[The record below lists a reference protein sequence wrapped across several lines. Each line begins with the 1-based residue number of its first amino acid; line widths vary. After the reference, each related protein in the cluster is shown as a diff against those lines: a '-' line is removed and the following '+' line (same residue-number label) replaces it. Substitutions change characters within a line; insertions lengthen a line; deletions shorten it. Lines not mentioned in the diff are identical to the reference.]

1 MRPPKPIPI
10 DVASLTNKL
19 KATPFAQGE
28 IQYLPT
34 TGSTNDVARD
44 LAEKGAPEGTIVIA
58 ESQIKGRGRLGR
70 TWHSPLGAGLYFSIV
85 LRPRLDP
92 SDLPKITLLAGTAV
106 AESIEKTTGLHPVI
120 KWPNDLL
127 VGDRKVGGIL
137 TELVMKGERL
147 EYAIVGLGLNVNLDF
162 TPPEVAFLREQATSL
177 ARELGAPVARE
188 PLLACILNRLE
199 VHYLALCD
207 GWSPHQA
214 WAARLVTLGQRVAV
228 SGPGDELEGWA
239 EGVDPDGGLLLRLK
253 DGQVVRVL
261 AGDVSLRLCGRP
273 AAAT

>member
-1 MRPPKPIPI
+1 MTENFSIEELR
-10 DVASLTNKL
+10 AKL
-19 KATPFAQGE
+19 H
-28 IQYLPT
+28 T
-34 TGSTNDVARD
+34 TIIGKRILYYPSVGSTNDVARS
-44 LAEKGAPEGTIVIA
+44 LAEAGAREGVVVLA
-58 ESQIKGRGRLGR
+58 DEQRAGRGRRGR
-70 TWHSPLGAGLYFSIV
+70 RWLAPAGTCLLFSLL
-85 LRPRLDP
+85 LRPPLPPHQCQRL
-92 SDLPKITLLAGTAV
+92 TMACGLAL
-106 AESIEKTTGLHPVI
+106 AESLESHTGLAMGL

-127 VGDRKVGGIL
+127 VGDKKVGGIL

-177 ARELGAPVARE
+177 AQELGAPVARE

-239 EGVDPDGGLLLRLK
+239 EGVDPDGALLLRLK